1 MGIDKVET
9 YSLGCL
15 MGIVRFVVSIGN
27 YDLLLEVDLQPVCFE
42 SFPNVGNCDSLIEVE
57 VQPINPKSLF

>member
-1 MGIDKVET
+1 MGN
-9 YSLGCL
+9 
-15 MGIVRFVVSIGN
+15 VRFVVSIGN

-42 SFPNVGNCDSLIEVE
+42 SFPNVGKRDSLIEVE